1 MGSIILDHVIWPI
14 QQIVHFL
21 SIQFLCDYVY
31 MQTIFAHFFYV
42 CNNEAGGQVRTFFY
56 PPRNCIIGRKFNSII
71 NRKPNRLLVPITLWL
86 ANLQILCLQIVWDR
100 QTDRQRKH
108 KSANCYYYCYVVV
121 VIGLGTMHSPKIQYL
136 PIRHSG
142 RAGGHPSNN
151 PTNSRYRS
159 IEMWYNRIN
168 YGGGDTIRPSLLTT
182 SNASKAV
189 EWKRGRRRVW

>member
-136 PIRHSG
+136 QLDIP
-142 RAGGHPSNN
+142 GGQEA
-151 PTNSRYRS
+151 
-159 IEMWYNRIN
+159 IQA
-168 YGGGDTIRPSLLTT
+168 TIRPTADTDRSRCDIIGSTT
-182 SNASKAV
+182 AAATQLD
-189 EWKRGRRRVW
+189 RVC